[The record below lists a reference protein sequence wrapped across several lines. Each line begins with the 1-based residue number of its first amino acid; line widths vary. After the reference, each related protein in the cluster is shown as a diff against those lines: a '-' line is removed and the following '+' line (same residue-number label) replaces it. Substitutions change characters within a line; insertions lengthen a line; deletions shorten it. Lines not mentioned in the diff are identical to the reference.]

1 MLMKRKY
8 NEVTHNSKE
17 KNCRTD
23 TQVKKVIA
31 EYML

>member
-17 KNCRTD
+17 KNCTAD
-23 TQVKKVIA
+23 TQVKNVIA
-31 EYML
+31 KYML